1 MSKRKIMW
9 QKRIDFLP
17 FLMCKLAIN
26 PIIIPDPR
34 PLVSENGNM
43 YNKSQKIRLK
53 FLECIL
59 HAHIRTSS
67 TVMDI

>member
-17 FLMCKLAIN
+17 ILMCKLAIN

-34 PLVSENGNM
+34 PLVSEMETCTINPKK
-43 YNKSQKIRLK
+43 Y
-53 FLECIL
+53 
-59 HAHIRTSS
+59 
-67 TVMDI
+67 V